1 MLKYIIYAIIFVLAV
16 DHFYQHYGYKV
27 VNSIASYF
35 SEKPVKVFEEEKERK
50 SMIDNIIEKVR
61 KTIEEVTK

>member
-27 VNSIASYF
+27 INSIATYF
-35 SEKPVKVFEEEKERK
+35 SQKPVKVFEEEEERK
-50 SMIDNIIEKVR
+50 SMLDNIIERVKKAV
-61 KTIEEVTK
+61 EEVTK

>member
-1 MLKYIIYAIIFVLAV
+1 MLKYIIYAIIFVLVV
-16 DHFYQHYGYKV
+16 DHFYQHYGYKL